1 MDAGAN
7 LLRHARQQRGWSQE
21 QAIVRLESIG
31 RAMGVEVPSRAS
43 LRTLLSMF
51 ENDRRVVP
59 AHLRPI
65 FRELYRATDEQLGW
79 ARAHQDS
86 FPVPPMLPA
95 ELPDKAPPAI
105 LAYLA
110 SVLAEHIK
118 ADALVGPRYLVPV
131 VQSQLPLI
139 DRLCQA
145 SRGSDRCDVL
155 TVGAQFAEFCGWL
168 YQDSG
173 QQDAA
178 IFWTNRAM
186 DYAQELNHPQVIAY
200 IMMRKSNIATDF
212 GNPGHG
218 LGLANAALTAAEMLT
233 PRVRAVSLRQQAN
246 AFALLSDR
254 PEFERSVDL
263 ALVQASAGAEQDAD
277 DLAPYCTPS
286 FVEMEAGMSWVRL
299 GQTEKAVAVFEESL
313 AAWPVGQ
320 ETRDRGLCLARLA
333 TATAVQGD
341 TSRSCQAGGEALA
354 IGRSTGSGRIRRQL
368 RALCRELAPYAPDPA
383 VGELRAQVAG
393 AA

>member
-1 MDAGAN
+1 
-7 LLRHARQQRGWSQE
+7 
-21 QAIVRLESIG
+21 
-31 RAMGVEVPSRAS
+31 
-43 LRTLLSMF
+43 
-51 ENDRRVVP
+51 
-59 AHLRPI
+59 
-65 FRELYRATDEQLGW
+65 
-79 ARAHQDS
+79 
-86 FPVPPMLPA
+86 
-95 ELPDKAPPAI
+95 
-105 LAYLA
+105 
-110 SVLAEHIK
+110 
-118 ADALVGPRYLVPV
+118 
-131 VQSQLPLI
+131 
-139 DRLCQA
+139 
-145 SRGSDRCDVL
+145 DVL

-178 IFWTNRAM
+178 TFWTNRAL

-299 GQTEKAVAVFEESL
+299 GQTEKSGAGFEGSPPAL
-313 AAWPVGQ
+313 PVGQ
-320 ETRDRGLCLARLA
+320 GARDRGVCLAALA
-333 TATAVQGD
+333 TAPRVPSQTRP
-341 TSRSCQAGGEALA
+341 TRPGG
-354 IGRSTGSGRIRRQL
+354 
-368 RALCRELAPYAPDPA
+368 
-383 VGELRAQVAG
+383 
-393 AA
+393 